1 MKISYTPEEV
11 AQLLA
16 DNNHDAVAT
25 VHGAVAAIVNPLVAE
40 LNRVHQERQ
49 AAIADSDF
57 ARQQHHARESE
68 SHALQFALAPL
79 QAQVAAHEEVV
90 QELHRRHL
98 GEAAAHGATKA
109 AHAKAVEIYSD
120 LRNDHDELVDVV
132 QDLRDEVARL
142 TRELEQA

>member
-79 QAQVAAHEEVV
+79 QEQVAAHEEVV
-90 QELHRRHL
+90 QALHRRHL
-98 GEAAAHGATKA
+98 DEAAAHANTKA
-109 AHAKAVEIYSD
+109 AYGRALDTVSELDSAHDAA
-120 LRNDHDELVDVV
+120 RNRV
-132 QDLRDEVARL
+132 QDLEAEVARL